1 MACLV
6 LCCKWYVAK
15 VTGSM
20 CRFNGASTFNG
31 DLSKWYVAKVTDSM
45 CRFNGASTF
54 NGDLSKWYV
63 AKVTDMTC
71 MVFMVLRPSTVSLAC
86 VTLQGSRA

>member
-6 LCCKWYVAK
+6 LCC
-15 VTGSM
+15 
-20 CRFNGASTFNG
+20 
-31 DLSKWYVAKVTDSM
+31 KWYVAKVTDSM

-63 AKVTDMTC
+63 AKVTDMT
-71 MVFMVLRPSTVSLAC
+71 RIASTVLPPSL
-86 VTLQGSRA
+86 VTSAS